1 MFPGLWPALQLFGA
15 QGQLQTSPRCFFSR
29 VVHSFQGLK
38 KLEVDCEGGRRDVP
52 VREWLLSQKHLED
65 LQIVNYRD

>member
-1 MFPGLWPALQLFGA
+1 MARIAALWCSRAASNITQV
-15 QGQLQTSPRCFFSR
+15 FFSR